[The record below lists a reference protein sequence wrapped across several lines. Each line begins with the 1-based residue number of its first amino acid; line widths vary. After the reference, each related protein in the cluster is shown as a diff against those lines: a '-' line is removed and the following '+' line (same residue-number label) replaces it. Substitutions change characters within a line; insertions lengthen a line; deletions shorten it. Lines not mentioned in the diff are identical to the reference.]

1 MLLSGFNQEI
11 YEKGLREEGW
21 EAGIAEGRKAGIA
34 EGREAGIA
42 EGRENGIAE
51 GREEGY
57 REGIKEGV
65 EQGKAEEKEHAIIN
79 MLDLGLSEE
88 QISQKYSKELVE
100 QVLRETTK
108 I

>member
-21 EAGIAEGRKAGIA
+21 EAGIEEGRKAGIA
-34 EGREAGIA
+34 EGII
-42 EGRENGIAE
+42 EGDLR
-51 GREEGY
+51 
-57 REGIKEGV
+57 
-65 EQGKAEEKEHAIIN
+65 AIRN

-100 QVLRETTK
+100 QVLQETTE

>member
-1 MLLSGFNQEI
+1 HIGEARGMLLSGFNQEI

-21 EAGIAEGRKAGIA
+21 EAGIAK
-34 EGREAGIA
+34 
-42 EGRENGIAE
+42 GRENGI
-51 GREEGY
+51 
-57 REGIKEGV
+57 KEGDLR
-65 EQGKAEEKEHAIIN
+65 AIRN

-100 QVLRETTK
+100 QVLQETTK

>member
-21 EAGIAEGRKAGIA
+21 EAGIE
-34 EGREAGIA
+34 
-42 EGRENGIAE
+42 EGRENGI
-51 GREEGY
+51 
-57 REGIKEGV
+57 KEGDLR
-65 EQGKAEEKEHAIIN
+65 AIRN

-100 QVLRETTK
+100 QVLQETTK

>member
-21 EAGIAEGRKAGIA
+21 EAGIEEGREAGIEEGRKAGIT
-34 EGREAGIA
+34 
-42 EGRENGIAE
+42 
-51 GREEGY
+51 
-57 REGIKEGV
+57 EGIIEGDLR
-65 EQGKAEEKEHAIIN
+65 AIRN

-100 QVLRETTK
+100 QVLQETTK
-108 I
+108 V

>member
-21 EAGIAEGRKAGIA
+21 EAGIEEGRKAGIAEGREAGIEEGREAGIA

-42 EGRENGIAE
+42 EGRENGI
-51 GREEGY
+51 
-57 REGIKEGV
+57 KEGDLR
-65 EQGKAEEKEHAIIN
+65 AIRN

-100 QVLRETTK
+100 QVLQETTK

>member
-11 YEKGLREEGW
+11 YEKGLSEEGW
-21 EAGIAEGRKAGIA
+21 EAGI
-34 EGREAGIA
+34 
-42 EGRENGIAE
+42 
-51 GREEGY
+51 EEGDL
-57 REGIKEGV
+57 R
-65 EQGKAEEKEHAIIN
+65 AIRN

-100 QVLRETTK
+100 QVLQETTK

>member
-21 EAGIAEGRKAGIA
+21 EAGIE
-34 EGREAGIA
+34 
-42 EGRENGIAE
+42 E
-51 GREEGY
+51 GREEGH

-79 MLDLGLSEE
+79 MLDLGLSKEM
-88 QISQKYSKELVE
+88 IAKKYPMELIE
-100 QVLRETTK
+100 KVLK
-108 I
+108 SCDCK

>member
-21 EAGIAEGRKAGIA
+21 EAGIEEGRKAGIA

-42 EGRENGIAE
+42 EGREE
-51 GREEGY
+51 GH

-65 EQGKAEEKEHAIIN
+65 EQGRSAEKEQAIIN
-79 MLDLGLSEE
+79 MLDLGLSKEMIAE
-88 QISQKYSKELVE
+88 KYPMELIE
-100 QVLRETTK
+100 KVLK
-108 I
+108 S

>member
-21 EAGIAEGRKAGIA
+21 EAGIAEGR
-34 EGREAGIA
+34 EAGIA
-42 EGRENGIAE
+42 EGRENGI
-51 GREEGY
+51 
-57 REGIKEGV
+57 KEGDLR
-65 EQGKAEEKEHAIIN
+65 AIRN

-100 QVLRETTK
+100 QVLQETTK

>member
-1 MLLSGFNQEI
+1 RCIEEGYLVDYLRQHIGEARGMLLSGFNQEI

-21 EAGIAEGRKAGIA
+21 EAGIAEGII
-34 EGREAGIA
+34 EGDLR
-42 EGRENGIAE
+42 
-51 GREEGY
+51 
-57 REGIKEGV
+57 
-65 EQGKAEEKEHAIIN
+65 AIRN

-100 QVLRETTK
+100 QVLQETTE